1 MSNNNKKYIP
11 TNDYVFK
18 RIFGKEGN
26 EDITKDFIK
35 CATGIEYE
43 NINLNSKPILEADII
58 NNKMGVLDVRVEGD
72 ENSKIDIEMQVTA
85 NEYMADRILWYWAK
99 LYSETM
105 KKGNTYD
112 NTKRAICILIV
123 DFEIDKLK
131 NVPEYNTVW
140 NIRERT
146 HKEIILTDKLEIV
159 IIELRKLDRNK
170 NTENKRLL
178 DWCKF
183 IKAPEEVSEKIM
195 KENENIRKAKEELD
209 KINNDEH
216 ERMLAELREK
226 AIMDELAIRKTG
238 YNEGK
243 REGLKQGLQEGKK
256 EGIIE
261 GEKNEKINIAQN
273 MIKKKLD
280 KNMIS
285 EVTGLTIEEIEKL
298 SK

>member
-1 MSNNNKKYIP
+1 MNKNNKKYIP

-170 NTENKRLL
+170 NAENKRLL

-243 REGLKQGLQEGKK
+243 K
-256 EGIIE
+256 EGIKEGIE
-261 GEKNEKINIAQN
+261 KQNIEIVKRMLKENFDIDIIANITQ
-273 MIKKKLD
+273 IKK
-280 KNMIS
+280 
-285 EVTGLTIEEIEKL
+285 EEIENIKNSIL
-298 SK
+298 

>member
-243 REGLKQGLQEGKK
+243 K
-256 EGIIE
+256 EGIKEGIE
-261 GEKNEKINIAQN
+261 KQNIEIVKRMLKENFDIDIIANITQ
-273 MIKKKLD
+273 IKK
-280 KNMIS
+280 
-285 EVTGLTIEEIEKL
+285 EEIENIKNSIL
-298 SK
+298 